1 MHSLYVFTAIRNFQ
15 TDQVTVA
22 RYKLSQRFG
31 ARSRPFLKEESQV
44 ESSKEIIY
52 LMQLEVLPF
61 LPAIVMKVFVS
72 TYSICRTLDC

>member
-22 RYKLSQRFG
+22 SYKLSQRFG

-44 ESSKEIIY
+44 ESRKEIIY
-52 LMQLEVLPF
+52 LMQFKVLPF
-61 LPAIVMKVFVS
+61 LPAIVMKVFVL
-72 TYSICRTLDC
+72 TYSMCRTLDL